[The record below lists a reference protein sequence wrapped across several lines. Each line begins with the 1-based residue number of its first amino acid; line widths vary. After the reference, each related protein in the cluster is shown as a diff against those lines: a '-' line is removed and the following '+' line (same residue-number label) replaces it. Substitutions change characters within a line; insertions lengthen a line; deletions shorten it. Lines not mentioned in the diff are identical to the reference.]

1 MYDAL
6 GLNQVKN
13 NKRPIDQAL
22 HAISEKGS
30 GALLYMEP
38 RRAETASKDIS
49 SPAPELESLAVPKM
63 DFRDYGIGAQIL
75 VDLGIK
81 KLSLLSRDQRKVVGL
96 EGYGLEITDYILL
109 PKK

>member
-1 MYDAL
+1 
-6 GLNQVKN
+6 
-13 NKRPIDQAL
+13 
-22 HAISEKGS
+22 
-30 GALLYMEP
+30 
-38 RRAETASKDIS
+38 
-49 SPAPELESLAVPKM
+49 M

>member
-1 MYDAL
+1 MPLDSIK
-6 GLNQVKN
+6 VKDG
-13 NKRPIDQAL
+13 KRPIDQAL
-22 HAISEKGS
+22 HAIAQKGS

-38 RRAETASKDIS
+38 RRAEIGREDLS
-49 SPAPELESLAVPKM
+49 SSEPKLDALAVPKM

-81 KLSLLSRDQRKVVGL
+81 KLRLLSRDRRKVVGL
-96 EGYGLEITDYILL
+96 EGYGLEITDYVLL